1 MRAAV
6 RERYGPPD
14 VVRVLD
20 RPVPSPGDGELLV
33 RVRCTTVNRTD
44 CAYRSGT
51 PAINRL
57 VAGLRRPRAAVL
69 GSEFAGVVTATGPGA
84 RGPAV
89 GERVFGYVE
98 GRFGAHAEYL
108 TVPDDG
114 FLATIPPG
122 VPDDVAAAAT
132 EGAHYALAVVRR
144 ARIRPGERV
153 LVHGATGAIGSA
165 LVQLL
170 CDMGVTVTA
179 VCDGVHADLVRGL
192 GAVRV
197 IDRTSTDFTQ
207 DADTYDVVVDA
218 VGKSTFRACRHL
230 LEPRGRFVS
239 SELGPGAQ
247 NPLLALFTPVL
258 RRRRVVF
265 PVPVSDP
272 TMPGHLRELL
282 ASGRFRPVLDPHR
295 FGLEDIAGAYRYVET
310 GQKVG
315 SVVVEVAPVS

>member
-1 MRAAV
+1 VRAAV

-20 RPVPSPGDGELLV
+20 RPLPSPGDEELLV
-33 RVRCTTVNRTD
+33 RVACTTVNRTD

-51 PAINRL
+51 PVVNRL
-57 VAGLRRPRAAVL
+57 VAGLRRPRTAVL
-69 GSEFAGVVTATGPGA
+69 GCEFAGVVTATGPGA

-108 TVPDDG
+108 TVPADG
-114 FLATIPPG
+114 FLATIPPD

-144 ARIRPGERV
+144 ARIRPGEQV

-170 CDMGVTVTA
+170 RDLGVAVTA
-179 VCDGVHADLVRGL
+179 VCDGVHAELVRGL
-192 GAVRV
+192 GATRV
-197 IDRTSTDFTQ
+197 IDGTSTDFTQ
-207 DADTYDVVVDA
+207 DAHTYDVVVDA
-218 VGKSTFRACRHL
+218 VGKSTFGACRRL
-230 LEPRGRFVS
+230 LGPRGRYVS

-247 NPLLALFTPVL
+247 NPLLAVLTPAL

-272 TMPGHLRELL
+272 AMPDHLRDLL

-295 FGLEDIAGAYRYVET
+295 FRLEDIAEAYRYAET
-310 GQKVG
+310 GRKIG
-315 SVVVEVAPVS
+315 SVVVEVAPVP